1 MDKMEIHPMEVE
13 TAGESRRMENL
24 RKLFALN
31 VSNITILG
39 VCLIFASTAILKP
52 SQTGMSLYDIVMGSI
67 LAFAA
72 SMSLNTLFNNKAVR
86 DGLLKPEVTEPR
98 KKYDEA
104 VEKIFEEGLIH
115 ELDEYCREQNVKNYK
130 AQRTRILSMEGLSY
144 DACFKEDGSV
154 KKINIKI
161 PSVIEMPSQGLT
173 IWKASR
179 KKAKRQVN
187 AYTKAVYLKLTE
199 ISVGELTGEG
209 GHSDD
214 PFYMGQSISEY
225 LKKVAKKSMVS
236 KIVISLVLGY
246 YCADM
251 IADFSVIVLASRIL
265 QTVFF
270 LVAGAMQYM
279 SAMNFMVGDYAHRLT
294 KKTRYINNFLKKEGS
309 DNSREVPGEHGHPDH
324 ESTGAGET
332 DRELHAVA
340 GADL

>member
-13 TAGESRRMENL
+13 GAGESRRMENL

-52 SQTGMSLYDIVMGSI
+52 SQIGMSLYDIVMGSI

-104 VEKIFEEGLIH
+104 VERIFEGNLIDS
-115 ELDEYCREQNVKNYK
+115 LDEHCREENRKNYK

-144 DACFKEDGSV
+144 DDCFHEDGSPRELIIHTPTA
-154 KKINIKI
+154 KEL
-161 PSVIEMPSQGLT
+161 PGMGYRL
-173 IWKASR
+173 WAARR
-179 KKAKRQVN
+179 KKAKRQVG
-187 AYTKAVYLKLTE
+187 AYTRAVYLKLTE
-199 ISVGELTGEG
+199 LSAGELTGEG

-214 PFYMGQSISEY
+214 PFYMGQGITEY
-225 LKKVAKKSMVS
+225 MRKVAKKNMIS

-246 YCADM
+246 YCADV
-251 IADFSVIVLASRIL
+251 IADFSVVVLATRIF
-265 QTVFF
+265 QAFFF
-270 LVAGAMQYM
+270 LVAGSMQYM
-279 SAMNFMVGDYAHRLT
+279 STMSFMVGDYGDRLV
-294 KKTRYINNFLKKEGS
+294 KKTRHIHIFLKA
-309 DNSREVPGEHGHPDH
+309 
-324 ESTGAGET
+324 ESG
-332 DRELHAVA
+332 R
-340 GADL
+340 